1 MNLNLNNFPG
11 RHDDEDTFIDKTLLI
26 ENKMNPKEPQ
36 NNYTET
42 TDEFSTQ
49 YLRYKLHMDKRG
61 FEAFDLIQAQ
71 ILCEKKDIILHHK
84 RNLKET
90 LEQRFIDLAKPYKS
104 PKVIMINL
112 SKKMTLKNLN
122 TGIDKFN
129 KGIDSFM
136 KVIEPTTKQKDL
148 SIPDIKI
155 PNFKEI
161 SSLVSSPKKEK
172 AFKLH
177 NEKELKKLLGR

>member
-1 MNLNLNNFPG
+1 MNLNNFPNL
-11 RHDDEDTFIDKTLLI
+11 HDEENAFIDEAILI
-26 ENKMNPKEPQ
+26 YDKMNPKEPK
-36 NNYTET
+36 NNYTES

-90 LEQRFIDLAKPYKS
+90 LEQQFIELAKPYKS
-104 PKVIMINL
+104 PKVIMINI
-112 SKKMTLKNLN
+112 SNKMTLKNLN

-136 KVIEPTTKQKDL
+136 KVIEPTTTQKDL

-155 PNFKEI
+155 PNLKEI
-161 SSLVSSPKKEK
+161 SALLPKEK
-172 AFKLH
+172 KGNFTLD
-177 NEKELKKLLGR
+177 NEKEIKKLLGI